1 MTDLRFPIGRFAAP
15 AEISASD
22 REAAI
27 RTLAAAADEMR
38 AAVQSLSD
46 EQLDTPYRPDGWTIR
61 QVVHHVPESHMN
73 SYIRFKLGL
82 TEDQPTV
89 KPYDEDAWSKT
100 PDAKGDIE
108 PSLRLLQYLHERL
121 VLLLRSIA
129 EDQWKRTFHHP
140 ENGVVRLDV
149 NLLVYA
155 WHSKH
160 HVAHITGL
168 RQRMGW

>member
-1 MTDLRFPIGRFAAP
+1 MTDLRYPIGRFAAP
-15 AEISASD
+15 AAITASH

-27 RTLAAAADEMR
+27 QTLAAAADEAR
-38 AAVQSLSD
+38 AAVQGLSD

-61 QVVHHVPESHMN
+61 QVIHHLPESHMN
-73 SYIRFKLGL
+73 TYIRFKLAL
-82 TEDQPTV
+82 TEDHPTV
-89 KPYDEDAWSKT
+89 RPYDEDAWSKT
-100 PDAKGDIE
+100 PDARGDIQ
-108 PSLRLLQYLHERL
+108 PSLRLLHYLHQRL
-121 VLLLRSIA
+121 VLVLNGIT

-140 ENGVVRLDV
+140 ENGDV
-149 NLLVYA
+149 QLERNLLVYA